1 MVNNCEGWGNNEDET
16 RSNGGGRYDK
26 GESWENKDD
35 DSSNASYALLAHV
48 RERGIPTQEPV
59 LNKDGQ
65 LYSLETFTNCDKEG
79 SSKQCGPY
87 LGFSHRFFENYEFL
101 WSLTETTRLREF
113 YSAVKNDNDL
123 EIVKSVVDAFERDIV
138 PRYTGFTPGVIHGD
152 LNEQN
157 IIVSEV
163 PGQRKVT
170 CDQRV
175 HDVIA
180 ILDWAHVTKSY
191 FVFDIAINI
200 AYLSI
205 ECEENKQLDV
215 GGHILKG
222 YANYRKINDVEFQ
235 SIPLL
240 VCCRLCQSLVYGA
253 HAYSQQPGNEYL
265 ISTAKKGWPLLR
277 KYWNADFTNLL
288 NKWKS
293 MIESD

>member
-1 MVNNCEGWGNNEDET
+1 
-16 RSNGGGRYDK
+16 
-26 GESWENKDD
+26 
-35 DSSNASYALLAHV
+35 
-48 RERGIPTQEPV
+48 
-59 LNKDGQ
+59 
-65 LYSLETFTNCDKEG
+65 
-79 SSKQCGPY
+79 
-87 LGFSHRFFENYEFL
+87 GFSHRFFENYEFL

-123 EIVKSVVDAFERDIV
+123 EIVKS
-138 PRYTGFTPGVIHGD
+138 VIHGD